1 MNKRYYI
8 IYDKEVPVIGQA
20 TLRMSRWR
28 SMPENTPEEKFLKYA
43 MDNPELFGL
52 RDGVTY
58 DVISKSSKSRRT
70 RACLSIMANEGPS
83 FNVVAAF
90 FDFVRSR

>member
-52 RDGVTY
+52 KDGVTY
-58 DVISKSSKSRRT
+58 DVIFIHQKERKSPAT
-70 RACLSIMANEGPS
+70 LSVMANETPS
-83 FNVVAAF
+83 FSVEAAF